1 MLSDNMIEKA
11 GKECSATGP
20 KRKWIKW
27 GVLAACLFQV
37 IDGIFI
43 FRQRYADTEI
53 INFYDTN
60 SDGCYAVP
68 SNGQIVYETAVREAL
83 ARYSGKDVAF
93 LLAFDLFENEETIS
107 SEKREEEYQRLISDG
122 YKLYLAE
129 YWTYQ
134 GKGEKST
141 ITKVVGRFTEEELA
155 NFKSDPN
162 YGYFF
167 YFAKNGDSSPISV
180 DQDDLITEYTTN
192 HS

>member
-1 MLSDNMIEKA
+1 MLSDNRIEKA

-20 KRKWIKW
+20 KRKWMKW
-27 GVLAACLFQV
+27 GVLAACLFLV
-37 IDGIFI
+37 IGGIFI
-43 FRQRYADTEI
+43 FRQRYADTKI
-53 INFYDTN
+53 VNFYDT
-60 SDGCYAVP
+60 DFEGCYAAP

-83 ARYSGKDVAF
+83 ARYSGKEVAF
-93 LLAFDLFENEETIS
+93 LLAFDLFENEETVS
-107 SEKREEEYQRLISDG
+107 SKQGEEYQRLISDG

-129 YWTYQ
+129 CWTYQ
-134 GKGEKST
+134 GKREKKYY
-141 ITKVVGRFTEEELA
+141 TKVVGRFTEEELA